1 MLVVKKIYTLTKNN
15 NPYPMPL
22 IHLTTFIEAPVERVF
37 DLSRNIELHKESMK
51 LHKEEAVAGT
61 RFGLIGKNET
71 VTWKAKHFFKT
82 RILRIRITDMEKP
95 SLFVDEQAQ
104 GSFKA
109 MKHEH
114 YFKPCENGTI
124 MIDLFQYESAY
135 GTFGKWFNS
144 LYLTRYLKK
153 LLQQR
158 NKVIKEY
165 AESNKW
171 RRLLEK

>member
-1 MLVVKKIYTLTKNN
+1 
-15 NPYPMPL
+15 MPV

-61 RFGLIGKNET
+61 RFGLIGKDET

-82 RILRIRITDMEKP
+82 RVLRVRVTDMQKP
-95 SLFVDEQAQ
+95 SQFVDEQAQ

-114 YFKPCENGTI
+114 YFKACENGTI
-124 MIDLFQYESAY
+124 MIDLFQYESQY
-135 GTFGKWFNS
+135 GTIGKWFNS
-144 LYLTRYLKK
+144 LCLTRYLRK

-171 RRLLEK
+171 RRVLEK